1 MLEKVRAAYTNYWSL
16 RLAAGIG
23 LIVCAALLYWLPG
36 GFPPWAWRLLFQVV
50 PTVSHLWQG
59 QGVVILLPLVGLICL
74 SVMLLFLWG
83 MLVVALIKMVQYWWY
98 AFRERQHFLTELQEA
113 ELLAEQMA
121 ADEMQQVA
129 VASSRIESISA
140 MPLALPLTQPSNDH
154 AFLPPVSST
163 ERDPA
168 WGAGN
173 QLDRVSAEMKGR
185 LDYSVSQ
192 TVREGRTST
201 NAPAPP
207 PGAPVE
213 ARTWPRPSTSPEAVA
228 VQQIQRAA
236 QADTRPPERVPEATA
251 VSVHSSPALARGRL
265 RLVPRPDEADEGDK
279 GDEGDSDTPDEFPEI
294 ELSQQREPSGLEVG
308 VGLHPGF
315 QRKDAPNEDA
325 LFEIRGTHTTLSG
338 LQQVGLF
345 VVADGMRNSGLG
357 QEASRLAIQ
366 ALSAVMVPALLSN
379 ARVIFADLLQEGVYS
394 ANLAVYSRNRE
405 MAEKNC
411 KMGTTMTVALVVGP
425 TAYVANAGN
434 SRTYLYRRNQ
444 GLSQITQDHSTTARL
459 LKEGAITSEDIHT
472 HPYRK
477 VLERYLGK
485 HASVEVDSFVVELRT
500 GDILLLCSDGLW
512 EMVRDAE
519 IEKIICSSEPHPM
532 QISTLLVQTALN
544 HGGADNLSVIVVLY
558 RGA

>member
-23 LIVCAALLYWLPG
+23 LIVFAALLYWLAG
-36 GFPPWAWRLLFQVV
+36 GFPPWAWRLLLQVV
-50 PTVSHLWQG
+50 PTVPHLWQG

-83 MLVVALIKMVQYWWY
+83 MFVVALIKMVQYWWY

-129 VASSRIESISA
+129 
-140 MPLALPLTQPSNDH
+140 LPLTQPSNDYLSPLLPLP
-154 AFLPPVSST
+154 ANNRQDSAYLPPVSST
-163 ERDPA
+163 ERSR
-168 WGAGN
+168 
-173 QLDRVSAEMKGR
+173 LDLVSAEMKGR
-185 LDYSVSQ
+185 QDYSVSQ
-192 TVREGRTST
+192 TAREGRTST
-201 NAPAPP
+201 NAPALP

-213 ARTWPRPSTSPEAVA
+213 ARTWPRPATSPEAVA

-236 QADTRPPERVPEATA
+236 QTDTCPPDRVPEAAA

-265 RLVPRPDEADEGDK
+265 RLVPRPDEAYE

-294 ELSQQREPSGLEVG
+294 ELSQQREPPDLEVG
-308 VGLHPGF
+308 VALHPGF

-434 SRTYLYRRNQ
+434 SRTYHYRRNQ
-444 GLSQITQDHSTTARL
+444 GLSQITQDHSSTARL
-459 LKEGAITSEDIHT
+459 LREGAITTEDIHT

-477 VLERYLGK
+477 VLERYLGRQ
-485 HASVEVDSFVVELRT
+485 ASVEVDSFVVELRT

-512 EMVRDAE
+512 EMVSDAE
-519 IEKIICSSEPHPM
+519 IEKIICSSEPYPM
-532 QISTLLVQTALN
+532 QISTMLVQTALN

>member
-36 GFPPWAWRLLFQVV
+36 GFPPWAWRLLFQVA
-50 PTVSHLWQG
+50 PTVPHLWQR

-83 MLVVALIKMVQYWWY
+83 MFVVALIKMVQYWWY
-98 AFRERQHFLTELQEA
+98 AFGERQHFLTELQEA

-129 VASSRIESISA
+129 
-140 MPLALPLTQPSNDH
+140 LPLTQPNNDYLSPLLPLP
-154 AFLPPVSST
+154 ANNGQGSANLPPVSST
-163 ERDPA
+163 ERSR
-168 WGAGN
+168 
-173 QLDRVSAEMKGR
+173 LDSVSAEMKGIQ
-185 LDYSVSQ
+185 DYSVSH

-207 PGAPVE
+207 PEVFQPVE
-213 ARTWPRPSTSPEAVA
+213 ARTWPRPVTSPEAVA

-236 QADTRPPERVPEATA
+236 QPDTSPPDRVPEAAA
-251 VSVHSSPALARGRL
+251 VSVHSSPGLA
-265 RLVPRPDEADEGDK
+265 
-279 GDEGDSDTPDEFPEI
+279 
-294 ELSQQREPSGLEVG
+294 VG

-532 QISTLLVQTALN
+532 QISTMLVQTALN

>member
-16 RLAAGIG
+16 RLVAGIG

-50 PTVSHLWQG
+50 PTVPHLWQE

-83 MLVVALIKMVQYWWY
+83 ILVVTLIKTVQYWWY

-129 VASSRIESISA
+129 
-140 MPLALPLTQPSNDH
+140 LPLTQ
-154 AFLPPVSST
+154 
-163 ERDPA
+163 
-168 WGAGN
+168 
-173 QLDRVSAEMKGR
+173 MKGR
-185 LDYSVSQ
+185 QDYSVSY

-213 ARTWPRPSTSPEAVA
+213 ARTWPRPVTSPEAVA

-236 QADTRPPERVPEATA
+236 RADTCPQDRVPEAAA
-251 VSVHSSPALARGRL
+251 VSVHSSPALARGQL
-265 RLVPRPDEADEGDK
+265 RLVPRPDEADKGDK

-294 ELSQQREPSGLEVG
+294 ELSQQREPPGLEVG

-434 SRTYLYRRNQ
+434 SRTYLYRRNH
-444 GLSQITQDHSTTARL
+444 GLSQITQDHSPTARL
-459 LKEGAITSEDIHT
+459 LREGAITSEEIYT

-485 HASVEVDSFVVELRT
+485 HASVEVDSFVVELCT

-532 QISTLLVQTALN
+532 QISTMLVQTALN

>member
-1 MLEKVRAAYTNYWSL
+1 
-16 RLAAGIG
+16 
-23 LIVCAALLYWLPG
+23 
-36 GFPPWAWRLLFQVV
+36 
-50 PTVSHLWQG
+50 
-59 QGVVILLPLVGLICL
+59 
-74 SVMLLFLWG
+74 
-83 MLVVALIKMVQYWWY
+83 
-98 AFRERQHFLTELQEA
+98 
-113 ELLAEQMA
+113 
-121 ADEMQQVA
+121 
-129 VASSRIESISA
+129 
-140 MPLALPLTQPSNDH
+140 
-154 AFLPPVSST
+154 
-163 ERDPA
+163 
-168 WGAGN
+168 
-173 QLDRVSAEMKGR
+173 MKGR
-185 LDYSVSQ
+185 QDYSVSQ
-192 TVREGRTST
+192 TAPEGRTST
-201 NAPAPP
+201 NAPASP
-207 PGAPVE
+207 PGVFQPVE
-213 ARTWPRPSTSPEAVA
+213 ARTRPRPATSPEAVA
-228 VQQIQRAA
+228 MQQIQRAA
-236 QADTRPPERVPEATA
+236 QPDTCPPDRVPEAAA

-265 RLVPRPDEADEGDK
+265 RLVPRPDEAVE
-279 GDEGDSDTPDEFPEI
+279 GDEGDGDTPDEFPEI
-294 ELSQQREPSGLEVG
+294 ELSQQREPPGLEVG

-444 GLSQITQDHSTTARL
+444 GLSQITQDHSSTVRL
-459 LKEGAITSEDIHT
+459 LREGAITTEEIHT

-485 HASVEVDSFVVELRT
+485 HASVEVDSFVVELCT
-500 GDILLLCSDGLW
+500 GDILRLCSDGLW

-532 QISTLLVQTALN
+532 QISTMLVQTALN

>member
-1 MLEKVRAAYTNYWSL
+1 MLEKVKAAYTNYWSL

-36 GFPPWAWRLLFQVV
+36 GFPPWAWRLLFQVA
-50 PTVSHLWQG
+50 PTVPHLWQR

-83 MLVVALIKMVQYWWY
+83 MFVVALIKMVQYWWY
-98 AFRERQHFLTELQEA
+98 AFGERQHFLTELQEA

-129 VASSRIESISA
+129 
-140 MPLALPLTQPSNDH
+140 LPLTQPNNDYLSPLLPLP
-154 AFLPPVSST
+154 ANNGQGSANLPPVSST
-163 ERDPA
+163 ERSR
-168 WGAGN
+168 
-173 QLDRVSAEMKGR
+173 LDSVSAEMKGIQ
-185 LDYSVSQ
+185 DYSVSH

-207 PGAPVE
+207 PEVFQPVE
-213 ARTWPRPSTSPEAVA
+213 ARTWPRPVTSPEAVA

-236 QADTRPPERVPEATA
+236 QPDTSPPDRVPEAAA

-265 RLVPRPDEADEGDK
+265 RLVPRPDEADEGD
-279 GDEGDSDTPDEFPEI
+279 EGDSDTPDEFPEI
-294 ELSQQREPSGLEVG
+294 ELSQQREPPGLEVG

-512 EMVRDAE
+512 EMVRDSD

>member
-1 MLEKVRAAYTNYWSL
+1 M
-16 RLAAGIG
+16 
-23 LIVCAALLYWLPG
+23 
-36 GFPPWAWRLLFQVV
+36 
-50 PTVSHLWQG
+50 
-59 QGVVILLPLVGLICL
+59 
-74 SVMLLFLWG
+74 
-83 MLVVALIKMVQYWWY
+83 
-98 AFRERQHFLTELQEA
+98 
-113 ELLAEQMA
+113 
-121 ADEMQQVA
+121 
-129 VASSRIESISA
+129 
-140 MPLALPLTQPSNDH
+140 
-154 AFLPPVSST
+154 
-163 ERDPA
+163 
-168 WGAGN
+168 
-173 QLDRVSAEMKGR
+173 
-185 LDYSVSQ
+185 
-192 TVREGRTST
+192 
-201 NAPAPP
+201 
-207 PGAPVE
+207 
-213 ARTWPRPSTSPEAVA
+213 
-228 VQQIQRAA
+228 QQIQRTA
-236 QADTRPPERVPEATA
+236 QPDTYPPDRVPEAAA

-265 RLVPRPDEADEGDK
+265 RLVPRPGEEDEGDK
-279 GDEGDSDTPDEFPEI
+279 GDSDTPDEFPEI
-294 ELSQQREPSGLEVG
+294 ELSQQREPPGLEVG

-512 EMVRDAE
+512 EMVSDAE

-532 QISTLLVQTALN
+532 QISTMLVQTALN

>member
-1 MLEKVRAAYTNYWSL
+1 MLEKVRAAYTNYRWLS
-16 RLAAGIG
+16 RAACIG

-36 GFPPWAWRLLFQVV
+36 GFPPWAWRFLFQIL
-50 PTVSHLWQG
+50 PTLPHLWQV
-59 QGVVILLPLVGLICL
+59 QGFAILLPLMGLICL
-74 SVMLLFLWG
+74 SVMLLLLWG
-83 MLVVALIKMVQYWWY
+83 MLVVAFIKMAQYWWY
-98 AFRERQHFLTELQEA
+98 ALRERQRFLLELQEA

-121 ADEMQQVA
+121 ANEMQQVA
-129 VASSRIESISA
+129 AVASSQIESISA
-140 MPLALPLTQPSNDH
+140 TPLDC
-154 AFLPPVSST
+154 VS
-163 ERDPA
+163 
-168 WGAGN
+168 
-173 QLDRVSAEMKGR
+173 VEMKG
-185 LDYSVSQ
+185 SQ
-192 TVREGRTST
+192 GYGISHAAREGRAYTNGTS
-201 NAPAPP
+201 PP
-207 PGAPVE
+207 PGAFHPVE
-213 ARTWPRPSTSPEAVA
+213 TRTWPGPATSPEAPAIQHIQHLPQPVA
-228 VQQIQRAA
+228 
-236 QADTRPPERVPEATA
+236 A
-251 VSVHSSPALARGRL
+251 VSRYSSPALARGGL
-265 RLVPRPDEADEGDK
+265 RLVPRPDEEDELA
-279 GDEGDSDTPDEFPEI
+279 SDTPDEVPEI
-294 ELSQQREPSGLEVG
+294 EATPEREPAGLEVG

-325 LFEIRGTHTTLSG
+325 LFEIRGTHSTRSG

-345 VVADGMRNSGLG
+345 VVADGMRNPGLG

-411 KMGTTMTVALVVGP
+411 KMGTTMTAALVVGP

-444 GLSQITQDHSTTARL
+444 GLSQITQDHSPTARL
-459 LKEGAITSEDIHT
+459 LREGAITSEDIHT
-472 HPYRK
+472 HPYHK
-477 VLERYLGK
+477 VLERYLGR
-485 HASVEVDSFVVELRT
+485 HASVEVDSFVVQLCT

-532 QISTLLVQTALN
+532 QISTMLVQTALN